1 MLNLSNNKVDGKV
14 NKAQYLSF
22 KIIRESKPSKV
33 IARLMLGSFAI
44 FIISMFI
51 PWTQNIQSSGQLTTL
66 YPAERPQTIQSII
79 PGAIQKWYVREGVQ
93 VKKGDTILVITE
105 IKEDYFD
112 PKLLERTQE
121 QIVAKE
127 NAARA
132 YNQKNN
138 AIQQQIYALTEG
150 QKVKLEQTKN
160 KIEQAKFKIL
170 ADSAQLAAY
179 KAEYQVAEYQ
189 FRRMDTLYQ
198 KGLKALTDFESKRVK
213 LQEVSAKLET
223 AQNKLSISKNELAVY
238 QQDLDAIVQEYAD
251 KIAKSQ
257 SDISSTSS
265 TIFATEG
272 EIAKMKNSL
281 ANYSI
286 RNGYYY
292 ITAPQDGIIT
302 KTIKAG
308 IGETINTGDELV
320 SIMPLNIHLAA
331 EVYVKPMDLPL
342 LKTNVKVR
350 LTFDGWPAIVF
361 SGWPGTSFGTFGGR
375 ILAVDNFPSYNGLFR
390 VLVQPDIEEKEWPK
404 QLRVGSGARSIM
416 LLNDVPLGYE
426 LWRQLNGFPPEYYQ
440 GTLTNK
446 SNSKS
451 KTIEK

>member
-1 MLNLSNNKVDGKV
+1 MLNLSNNKVEGKI
-14 NKAQYLSF
+14 NKTLFKSF
-22 KIIRESKPSKV
+22 NIIRESKPSKV
-33 IARLMLGSFAI
+33 ISKLMLGSIAV
-44 FIISMFI
+44 FIGSMFI

-66 YPAERPQTIQSII
+66 YPSERPQTIQSII
-79 PGAIQKWYVREGVQ
+79 PGAIQKWYVREGVK
-93 VKKGDTILVITE
+93 VKKGDTILVISE

-112 PKLLERTQE
+112 PQLLERTKE
-121 QIVAKE
+121 QIAAKE
-127 NAARA
+127 NSAQA
-132 YNQKNN
+132 YVEKTN
-138 AIQQQIYALTEG
+138 ALQQQIYALSEG

-160 KIEQAKFKIL
+160 KIEQSRFKIS
-170 ADSAQLAAY
+170 ADSAQIVALR
-179 KAEYQVAEYQ
+179 AEYQVAEYQ

-213 LQEVSAKLET
+213 LQEVSAKLQAAE
-223 AQNKLSISKNELAVY
+223 NKLSISRNELTVN
-238 QQDLDAIVQEYAD
+238 QQELDAIFQDYAD
-251 KIAKSQ
+251 KIAKSR
-257 SDISSTSS
+257 SDISTTSS
-265 TIFATEG
+265 SIYTTEG

-308 IGETINTGDELV
+308 IGEMISTGDELV

-375 ILAVDNFPSYNGLFR
+375 ILAVDNFPSENGLFR
-390 VLVQPDIEEKEWPK
+390 VLVQPDIKEKQWPT
-404 QLRVGSGARSIM
+404 QLRVGSGAKSIM

-440 GTLTNK
+440 GKHVIK
-446 SNSKS
+446 STSKS